1 MKNLARN
8 NPSYCWALQKNVLTV
23 TTKTMS
29 YQELCKHMAEHNFKK
44 ISFEKRRSIMHVMYD
59 APFFLKAE
67 ELKRVMSCSKR
78 PLIAIFRDKRF
89 VFRKKLYLCRR
100 NMVIFI
106 T

>member
-67 ELKRVMSCSKR
+67 ELKRVMRTGGPAPRGFGRGVPIYEFGVVR
-78 PLIAIFRDKRF
+78 PVFIAPSG
-89 VFRKKLYLCRR
+89 L
-100 NMVIFI
+100 
-106 T
+106 